1 MFIVLYFSIFLL
13 LLYHCGFVFYSF
25 EFICMYVGVK
35 DYVGLNR
42 CLVISILWFCGFYI
56 FFINRYTSL
65 QNNGL
70 DNVK

>member
-1 MFIVLYFSIFLL
+1 
-13 LLYHCGFVFYSF
+13 
-25 EFICMYVGVK
+25 MYVGVK

-42 CLVISILWFCGFYI
+42 SLVISILWFCGFYI
-56 FFINRYTSL
+56 FRKPVYTSL